1 MLQRV
6 NSLNEPLANN
16 EYCLVEILRC
26 SKVDHPFTCAIV
38 WHEDENRY
46 YIYSDERSLS
56 GNRPNNSQ
64 VSGLPHPF
72 LYTWMSDHYSSIH
85 GANYILDN
93 IEDCDFIEWR
103 NAETT
108 ELGFCESNSCNFPS
122 FISSRYTTNT
132 IYDDMRGYHSHCY
145 SDLNTPKKSFR
156 GHRIGVELEV
166 EFYSE
171 ELRDAFKMAKSN
183 WFYKERDGSLND
195 NGVEIITIP
204 LLPEDAKSVEFWR
217 PLTDA
222 LNEKAN
228 SWDNGRCGLHIHI
241 GREILGSTEDERQ
254 LTIGK
259 LLLVY
264 HEFIKDTYLNKKI
277 YGRER
282 GYNDHDGKTALSSA
296 TKELGVRILQD
307 AEVAKKVQKSVIE
320 RSLYDRYFD
329 VNITPINTIE
339 FRKGRG
345 SINPNRIS
353 MVVEYS
359 EMLCM
364 YAKQAVWQQ
373 LSYENFIHY
382 LKANCK
388 KGTSL
393 YEIVMTYA

>member
-1 MLQRV
+1 MLSKI
-6 NSLNEPLANN
+6 NFLNQPIGSDD
-16 EYCLVEILRC
+16 YCLLKILKC
-26 SKVDHPFTCAIV
+26 SKVEHPFIGALV
-38 WHEDENRY
+38 YHEDEERY
-46 YIYSDERSLS
+46 YLYSNERNLNGCTPDESMATQLPIKFRFTWRSPRMEESTASKVLKNWVDCQFKSWRIASDEDLEEAS
-56 GNRPNNSQ
+56 
-64 VSGLPHPF
+64 
-72 LYTWMSDHYSSIH
+72 SD
-85 GANYILDN
+85 
-93 IEDCDFIEWR
+93 
-103 NAETT
+103 
-108 ELGFCESNSCNFPS
+108 GFGE
-122 FISSRYTTNT
+122 FISPNYSKNE

-145 SDLNTPKKSFR
+145 SELNQPIKSFR

-166 EFYSE
+166 EFNDEDLKE
-171 ELRDAFKMAKSN
+171 EFAEVESN
-183 WFYKERDGSLND
+183 WFYKERDGSLNEC
-195 NGVEIITIP
+195 GVEIITIP
-204 LLPEDAKSVEFWR
+204 LLPKDAKSVEFWQ

-264 HEFIKDTYLNKKI
+264 HEFIKDTYFNRKI

-282 GYNDHDGKTALSSA
+282 GYNDHDGKTTLSSA

-307 AEVAKKVQKSVIE
+307 TEVAKKVQKSVIE
-320 RSLYDRYFD
+320 RSSYDRYFD
-329 VNITPINTIE
+329 INITPSHTIE

-345 SINPNRIS
+345 SINPHRIA

-359 EMLCM
+359 EMLCK

-393 YEIVMTYA
+393 YDMVMSYA